1 MKTHPVS
8 ERGQVLVLIALA
20 IIGLVGITGLAVDGS
35 IILADRRQA
44 QNAADSSSLA
54 GALAYIRDCQSS
66 GCDDAAEISHAED
79 LMELAALNLAI
90 HNGYASDLLSSNI
103 DINRPPVSGAY
114 AGDSE
119 YVQVIIYSTVPSTF
133 AKVVGINEL
142 HNRVEAVALLQ
153 EESYH
158 AIYDGNALVVLKPA
172 SSNCSGDF
180 TFGGSATVTLKDGGV
195 LVNSNN
201 NTCAFQC
208 GTGASGK
215 MEFVGDGKL
224 SIVGNPGYT
233 LSGCPVS
240 AVDTSRI
247 ISGVDPVPFPP
258 KLVLPEPDECATTPA
273 NPVPDPV
280 DTTKVTLYPGHYQKL
295 PPTGTYGGVHLNN
308 FSKYVLSPGNYCV
321 SQVLKD
327 AGNNTVLKGD
337 EVFIYIMQGG
347 NFDITGGVVQIS
359 ARTDW
364 GNPYYGYLIYVD
376 PGPVDPGTGTYSG
389 GPANC
394 KLTGTD
400 DGTNS
405 HTFTGA
411 IYAPYCFVTVAGN
424 SGPEGIRASIIA
436 YEIKLSGNNK
446 LYFIYDADLMP
457 QEYIPPAT
465 GIAH

>member
-35 IILADRRQA
+35 IILADRRRA

-66 GCDDAAEISHAED
+66 GCNDAAEISHAED
-79 LMELAALNLAI
+79 LMELAALDLAI
-90 HNGYASDLLSSNI
+90 QNGYASDLLSSNI

-119 YVQVIIYSTVPSTF
+119 YVQVIIYSTVSSTF

-153 EESYH
+153 EESKH
-158 AIYDGNALVVLKPA
+158 AIYDGNALVVLKPTSA
-172 SSNCSGDF
+172 DCSGDF
-180 TFGGSATVTLKDGGV
+180 TFGGSATVTLEDGGV

-215 MEFVGDGKL
+215 MQFVGTGVM

-233 LSGCPVS
+233 ISGCPAN
-240 AVDTSRI
+240 AVDTTKI
-247 ISGVDPVPFPP
+247 ISHADPVPFPP
-258 KLVLPEPDECATTPA
+258 KLVLPEPDECAQTPA
-273 NPVPDPV
+273 DPLPDP
-280 DTTKVTLYPGHYQKL
+280 DDSTKVTLYPGHYQKL
-295 PPTGTYGGVHLNN
+295 PPTGTYGGVNLNN
-308 FSKYVLSPGNYCV
+308 FSYYALSPGNYCV

-327 AGNNTVLKGD
+327 AGNNTVIKGD
-337 EVFIYIMQGG
+337 NVFIYIKQGG
-347 NFDITGGVVQIS
+347 NFDITGGVVQIT
-359 ARTDW
+359 APTDPDS
-364 GNPYYGYLIYVD
+364 PYYGYLIYVD
-376 PGPVDPGTGTYSG
+376 PGPVDPSTGKYSG
-389 GPANC
+389 NPANC
-394 KLTGTD
+394 KITGTD

-405 HTFTGA
+405 HEFTGA
-411 IYAPYCFVTVAGN
+411 IYSPYCAVTVAGN
-424 SGPEGIRASIIA
+424 SGPQGIRASIIA
-436 YEIKLSGNNK
+436 YEIKLSGNNA
-446 LYFIYDADLMP
+446 LWFIYDADLMP